1 MGGFNE
7 QDAQLVLHTDSRLF
21 DWPLDGLFDL
31 GKSMTKDEALRL
43 AWDALQ
49 QIAHVSAMDYEY
61 QQWAVEAIT
70 AIKEALAQPEQE
82 PVAWRYRWSVE
93 GGNWVWNYAT
103 YIERQKDDRCEP
115 LYTTPP
121 QRTWVGLTDEEV
133 KNFVQAVWPREAT
146 PTDYI
151 RAIEAKL
158 KEKNG

>member
-1 MGGFNE
+1 MN
-7 QDAQLVLHTDSRLF
+7 
-21 DWPLDGLFDL
+21 
-31 GKSMTKDEALRL
+31 KDKALRL

-70 AIKEALAQPEQE
+70 AIKKALAQPEQDGECKYCTDGCPACDARKLPEQE
-82 PVAWRYRWSVE
+82 PVAWRAWVSKFPQGTGSDWVYVTKPIMKDSVH
-93 GGNWVWNYAT
+93 N
-103 YIERQKDDRCEP
+103 QP

-158 KEKNG
+158 KEKNVQR